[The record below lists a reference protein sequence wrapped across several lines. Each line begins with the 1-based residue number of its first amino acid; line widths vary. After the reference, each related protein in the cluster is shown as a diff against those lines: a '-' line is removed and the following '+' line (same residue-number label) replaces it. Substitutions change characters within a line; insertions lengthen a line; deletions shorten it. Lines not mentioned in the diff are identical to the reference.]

1 MYISRQS
8 SKSKKISN
16 NIVKNMNPMII
27 QLLTTNNNNK
37 QNNITSFIP
46 FSVLKSKSIVPTTS
60 NTSRN
65 QKCNNLKKSFENLFN
80 NQISLRNSSKNK
92 SLINSLLRPK
102 SKAKSKSKAKTNMK
116 TKPKKGISSNN
127 SNSNSKIC
135 NLKES
140 SSYLSNSDFI
150 KNIILLRK
158 KNKNKVINNKN
169 KTKTKNNKSQNN
181 NYNINMN
188 YSKSR
193 SNSIRCSLTYMNR
206 YSYVSKLDRTKIK
219 YNDYMNIASNKSN
232 NNNYSIYNNNC
243 YNSKI
248 NELIQNDKKK
258 NTNENS
264 KNKKWPELF
273 QKLENLKMKTSHL
286 LNKYYSLSENLCNE
300 LESLNLSHNH
310 ACARNVLVNNKSYDY
325 RKKYLIYNK
334 NEDEKVVNE
343 FVGSRYIRT
352 DTNND

>member
-16 NIVKNMNPMII
+16 NIVKNMNPKII

-46 FSVLKSKSIVPTTS
+46 FSVLKSRSIAPTTS

-92 SLINSLLRPK
+92 SLINSLLKPK
-102 SKAKSKSKAKTNMK
+102 SKAKSKSKAKANMK
-116 TKPKKGISSNN
+116 AKPKKGISSNN

-140 SSYLSNSDFI
+140 SSYLSSSDFI

-158 KNKNKVINNKN
+158 NNKNKGTNNKS

-181 NYNINMN
+181 NYNININ

-232 NNNYSIYNNNC
+232 NNNNNYYNC
-243 YNSKI
+243 YNSTI
-248 NELIQNDKKK
+248 NELIQNDKNKSE
-258 NTNENS
+258 NT

-273 QKLENLKMKTSHL
+273 QKLEILKMKTSHL
-286 LNKYYSLSENLCNE
+286 LNKYYSLSENLYNE
-300 LESLNLSHNH
+300 LESLNLSYNH
-310 ACARNVLVNNKSYDY
+310 ACVRNVLVNNKSYDY

-343 FVGSRYIRT
+343 FVGNRYIRT

>member
-1 MYISRQS
+1 
-8 SKSKKISN
+8 
-16 NIVKNMNPMII
+16 
-27 QLLTTNNNNK
+27 
-37 QNNITSFIP
+37 
-46 FSVLKSKSIVPTTS
+46 
-60 NTSRN
+60 
-65 QKCNNLKKSFENLFN
+65 
-80 NQISLRNSSKNK
+80 
-92 SLINSLLRPK
+92 
-102 SKAKSKSKAKTNMK
+102 MK

-232 NNNYSIYNNNC
+232 NNNNNYYNC
-243 YNSKI
+243 YNNTI
-248 NELIQNDKKK
+248 NELIQSDKNKVE
-258 NTNENS
+258 NT
-264 KNKKWPELF
+264 KNKKWPEIF

-310 ACARNVLVNNKSYDY
+310 AYARNVLVNNKSYDY

-343 FVGSRYIRT
+343 FGGSRYIRT